1 MMVCP
6 FQFNMFPIFQT
17 VSNHPSNESKKK
29 FESENQERTVPIF
42 TQNPQNRNGRQCQSV
57 ANWNEQYPLSPR
69 ISKLETDTPSVA
81 TPSVAK
87 KNDKIFDEK
96 CQSARA
102 TPDLWTRNR
111 KDLGELKKNGRTKKQ
126 LGSREI
132 PRKT

>member
-1 MMVCP
+1 MNQKFNVD
-6 FQFNMFPIFQT
+6 FQ
-17 VSNHPSNESKKK
+17 
-29 FESENQERTVPIF
+29 NQERMVPIF
-42 TQNPQNRNGRQCQSV
+42 TQNLQDRNGRQCQSM
-57 ANWNEQYPLSPR
+57 ANWNGQYPLSPR

-111 KDLGELKKNGRTKKQ
+111 KDLGELEKNGRTKKQ
-126 LGSREI
+126 LGAREI
-132 PRKT
+132 PWKT